1 MSYRLKILHIE
12 DVPTDAELVGRTL
25 KQAGM
30 VFDRLVVDTR
40 AEYAR
45 ALDEFQPDI
54 ILSDHSLPAFNSFE
68 ALKILKQTGADIPFI
83 LITSTI
89 SEEFAVNVMKEGASD
104 YILKDRL
111 QRLPSAIT
119 NSLEKHQSSAE
130 RQIYLNKIVASEALF
145 TKAELIAEFG
155 TWQIDLV
162 NNMTNWSAGNFLLLG
177 YKHGEVEP
185 SYSNFLKNIHPD
197 DKREVEI
204 CFKNAISNQ
213 QSTEAECRII
223 NKDGTIRYM
232 RSQFEFEF
240 NVKGEAVYINGFNQ
254 DISRSKLA
262 QLEIRKNIEE
272 LNKITVDLVKRNSDL
287 EQFTYIVSH
296 NLRAPVAN
304 IIGLSNILSD
314 ADNDFEEEQE
324 VKSALATSVEILDQ
338 TVIDLNH
345 ILQAGAQINEK
356 NEPVFFQS
364 LVEDITE
371 SLDSVIK
378 SENVTIVFDFTSAGN
393 MIAIKSYLHSIF
405 YNLIINSIKFN
416 RPGISPVVS
425 ISTRRTGNEL
435 EIRFKDNGKGI
446 AENDLKNVFGLYKRF
461 DPSAEGKGM
470 GLFMVKMR
478 VENLGGKISV
488 QSEYGSGTTFTI
500 KFPGFHCAN

>member
-1 MSYRLKILHIE
+1 MSHRLKILHIE
-12 DVPTDAELVGRTL
+12 DVPSDAELVERTL

-30 VFDRLVVDTR
+30 VFNKLVVDTK
-40 AEYAR
+40 ADYTR
-45 ALDEFQPDI
+45 ALTEFQPDI

-68 ALKILKQTGADIPFI
+68 ALKILKQTGSNIPFI

-89 SEEFAVNVMKEGASD
+89 SEEFAVNVMREGASD

-119 NSLEKHQSSAE
+119 NSLEKHQSTAE

-145 TKAELIAEFG
+145 TKAESIAEFG
-155 TWQIDLV
+155 TWRIDFA
-162 NNMTNWSAGNFLLLG
+162 NNVTNWSAGTYLLLG
-177 YKHGEVEP
+177 YKPGEVEP
-185 SYSNFLKNIHPD
+185 SYENFTRNIHPE
-197 DKREVEI
+197 DKNEVEI
-204 CFKNAISNQ
+204 CFKNAVSNL

-223 NKDGTIRYM
+223 NKDGTIRHV
-232 RSQFEFEF
+232 RSQFEFEV
-240 NVKGEAVYINGFNQ
+240 NAKGEAAYINGFNQ
-254 DISRSKLA
+254 DITRSKLA
-262 QLEIRKNIEE
+262 QLEIRKNIED
-272 LNKITVDLVKRNSDL
+272 LNKITIDLVKRNNDL

-314 ADNDFEEEQE
+314 DDFEEEQE
-324 VKSALATSVEILDQ
+324 VKAALATSIGILDQ

-345 ILQAGAQINEK
+345 ILQAGNQVNEK

-364 LVEDITE
+364 LVEDIKE

-378 SENVTIVFDFTSAGN
+378 NENVTIAFNFAVPCN
-393 MIAIKSYLHSIF
+393 IKSYLYSIF

-416 RPGISPVVS
+416 RPGVDPVIS
-425 ISTRRTGNEL
+425 ISTHCTGNEL

-446 AENDLKNVFGLYKRF
+446 AEKDLKSIFGLYKRF
-461 DPSAEGKGM
+461 DTSTEGKGM
-470 GLFMVKMR
+470 GLFMVKMQA
-478 VENLGGKISV
+478 ENLGGKISV
-488 QSEYGSGTTFTI
+488 QSEYGSGTTFIIT
-500 KFPGFHCAN
+500 FPGFRCTH